1 MPDALYER
9 DFYTW
14 TQEQARLLRARA
26 ELQPNDAID
35 WAHVAEEVEDMGK
48 DIARTIRSAY
58 ARIIEHLLKLEH
70 SPARDPRSGWM
81 ETVIEQRIRI
91 EEELDDNPGVRPHC
105 DALFA
110 KAWTSGHRLAAT
122 SLAGR
127 DGVDPRAL
135 PADCPW
141 TRAQVE
147 DFDWWPVSRHAP
159 G

>member
-26 ELQPNDAID
+26 ELQPNDPID
-35 WAHVAEEVEDMGK
+35 WAHVAEEIEDMGK

-81 ETVIEQRIRI
+81 ETVVEQRRRI
-91 EEELDDNPGVRPHC
+91 VNELEDNPGVRPQLEG
-105 DALFA
+105 LFVRS
-110 KAWTSGHRLAAT
+110 WTSGIELAAL
-122 SLAGR
+122 SLARR
-127 DGVDPRAL
+127 DRLDPRIL
-135 PADCPW
+135 PTECPY

-147 DFDWWPVSRHAP
+147 DFDWWPVNRH
-159 G
+159 GLD